1 MNQIFPSPLRLPVS
15 LLLGLTLALAGWEL
29 AGQLSVARWLATLLS
44 PDLTDTSQAV
54 VHFSWLPRLAICL
67 LAGAAL
73 GLAGTLMQQVLRNPL
88 ASPTTLGVASGAQLA
103 LMMVTLFAPSWL
115 LLGREWIAMAGGCLA
130 MGLVFALAWRHQ
142 LNPVVIVFAGLVIN
156 LYLAAISMG
165 LLLFFQEELKGLLVW
180 GSGSLV
186 QNSWSGVSY
195 LLPRLLLAVV
205 LAAVL
210 VRPLAVLELDDA
222 SARSLGVSLQH
233 LRFAGLGL
241 AVFVTACVVSVVGL
255 IGFIGLAAPALVRLL
270 GVRKLALRLL
280 WAPLLGALLLAA
292 TDLLLQSLS
301 RSGSVLIP
309 TGAMTAL
316 LGAPLLLWLIPRL
329 GIKSGTPKANAAL
342 LVARHPAPARLVGL
356 MLMGLVVA
364 VMASLLF
371 GQGIDGWH
379 WPSWLRWQAQL
390 EWRLPRTLA
399 AGAAGMLLALAGTL
413 LQRVSSNPMASPEL
427 LGVSGG
433 TFMGVIATALLL
445 PALPLPMM
453 LAGGLLGAFGCLLL
467 LLLVNRSHGF
477 QPERLLV
484 NRSHGFQPERLLLS
498 GIAITALFEPLQAI
512 ALANGDL
519 RVQQLLS
526 WMSGSTYY
534 VTLPIAGGLVVL
546 ALTLLAACLLLS
558 RWLDLLPM
566 GPAVAAALGIRL
578 NRAQLAILLLVAV
591 LTASAT
597 LVVGP
602 LSFVGLLAPHM
613 AKLMGLVRARW
624 HLLGAAVSG
633 ALLMVSADWIGQQI
647 LFPQEVPVGLVS
659 TLLGGAYFMWCLRR
673 L

>member
-1 MNQIFPSPLRLPVS
+1 MKHIFPSPLLRPALI
-15 LLLGLTLALAGWEL
+15 LLGLTLSLAGWDL
-29 AGQLSVARWLATLLS
+29 ARQVPGALWWQTLFS
-44 PDLTDTSQAV
+44 PNLDDVRQAV
-54 VHFSWLPRLAICL
+54 VHFSWLPRLTVTL

-115 LLGREWIAMAGGCLA
+115 LLGREWIAMAGGSLA
-130 MGLVFALAWRHQ
+130 MALVFALAWRRQ

-180 GSGSLV
+180 GSGSLA

-195 LLPRLLLAVV
+195 LLPRLLVAGG

-222 SARSLGVSLQH
+222 SARSLGVSLQQ
-233 LRFAGLGL
+233 LRLAGLGL

-255 IGFIGLAAPALVRLL
+255 IGFIGLAAPAMVRLL
-270 GVRKLALRLL
+270 GIRQLGQRLL
-280 WAPLLGALLLAA
+280 WGPILGALLLTA
-292 TDLLLQSLS
+292 TDLLLQTLS
-301 RSGSVLIP
+301 NVWPVLIP

-329 GIKSGTPKANAAL
+329 ALKSGSPKGASGL
-342 LVARHPAPARLVGL
+342 SVARHPAPTRLLTLLLLGLGLAIIGSLLVG
-356 MLMGLVVA
+356 
-364 VMASLLF
+364 
-371 GQGIDGWH
+371 QGMDGWS

-399 AGAAGMLLALAGTL
+399 AGAAGVLLALAGTL
-413 LQRVSSNPMASPEL
+413 LQRVSNNPMASPEL

-445 PALPLPMM
+445 PALPLPIM
-453 LAGGLLGAFGCLLL
+453 LLGGLLGAFVCLLL
-467 LLLVNRSHGF
+467 LVLVNRKHGF
-477 QPERLLV
+477 QPERI
-484 NRSHGFQPERLLLS
+484 LLS

-512 ALANGDL
+512 ALANGDM

-534 VTLPIAGGLVVL
+534 VTLPVAYGLVALAVL
-546 ALTLLAACLLLS
+546 MLAACLLIS

-566 GPAVAAALGIRL
+566 GSALATALGIRL

-624 HLLGAAVSG
+624 HLLGAAASG

-647 LFPQEVPVGLVS
+647 LFPQDVPVGLVS

>member
-1 MNQIFPSPLRLPVS
+1 MSSSLSSPLLRPGLC
-15 LLLGLTLALAGWEL
+15 LLVLTLGLACAELSRQLPGALWWQALFSPEL
-29 AGQLSVARWLATLLS
+29 DDAR
-44 PDLTDTSQAV
+44 QAV

-103 LMMVTLFAPSWL
+103 LMMVTLLAPSWL
-115 LLGREWIAMAGGCLA
+115 LIGREWIAMAGGSLA
-130 MGLVFALAWRHQ
+130 MGLVFALAWRRQ

-180 GSGSLV
+180 GSGSLA
-186 QNSWSGVSY
+186 QNSWSGVGY
-195 LLPRLLLAVV
+195 LLPRLLLAAM

-222 SARSLGVSLQH
+222 SARSLGVSLKH

-241 AVFVTACVVSVVGL
+241 AVFITACVVSVVGL
-255 IGFIGLAAPALVRLL
+255 IGFIGLAAPAMVRLL
-270 GVRKLALRLL
+270 GVRKLAQRLL
-280 WAPLLGALLLAA
+280 WAPILGALLLAA
-292 TDLLLQSLS
+292 TDLLLQTLS
-301 RSGSVLIP
+301 RFWPVLIP

-329 GIKSGTPKANAAL
+329 GIKQSAPKANSSL
-342 LVARHPAPARLVGL
+342 LLARHPAPTRLVGL
-356 MLMGLVVA
+356 MVLGLAAA
-364 VMASLLF
+364 VIASLLF
-371 GQGIDGWH
+371 GQGMGGWG

-399 AGAAGMLLALAGTL
+399 AGAAGVLLALAGTL
-413 LQRVSSNPMASPEL
+413 LQRVSNNPMASPEL

-433 TFMGVIATALLL
+433 TFMGVIAAALLL

-453 LAGGLLGAFGCLLL
+453 LLGGLVGAFACLLL
-467 LLLVNRSHGF
+467 LVLINRRNGF
-477 QPERLLV
+477 QPERI
-484 NRSHGFQPERLLLS
+484 LLS

-534 VTLPIAGGLVVL
+534 VTQPVALALVVL
-546 ALTLLAACLLLS
+546 ALLMLAACLLVS
-558 RWLDLLPM
+558 RWLDLMPM
-566 GPAVAAALGIRL
+566 GPAVATALGIHL
-578 NRAQLAILLLVAV
+578 GRAQLTILLLVAV

-597 LVVGP
+597 MVIGP
-602 LSFVGLLAPHM
+602 LSFAGLLAPHL
-613 AKLMGLVRARW
+613 ARLMGLVRARW
-624 HLLGAAVSG
+624 HLLGAAGCG

>member
-1 MNQIFPSPLRLPVS
+1 MRSSLSSPLLRPGLC
-15 LLLGLTLALAGWEL
+15 LLVLTLGLACTEL
-29 AGQLSVARWLATLLS
+29 ARQLPGGLWWQALFSPELDDAR
-44 PDLTDTSQAV
+44 QAV

-103 LMMVTLFAPSWL
+103 LMMVTLLAPSWL
-115 LLGREWIAMAGGCLA
+115 LIGREWIAMAGGSLA
-130 MGLVFALAWRHQ
+130 MGLVFALAWRRQ

-180 GSGSLV
+180 GSGSLA
-186 QNSWSGVSY
+186 QNSWSGVGY
-195 LLPRLLLAVV
+195 LLPRLLLAAM

-222 SARSLGVSLQH
+222 SARSLGVSLKH
-233 LRFAGLGL
+233 LRLAGLGF

-255 IGFIGLAAPALVRLL
+255 IGFIGLAAPAMVRLL
-270 GVRKLALRLL
+270 GARKLAQRLL
-280 WAPLLGALLLAA
+280 WAPILGALLLAA
-292 TDLLLQSLS
+292 TDLLLQTLS
-301 RSGSVLIP
+301 RFWPVLIP

-329 GIKSGTPKANAAL
+329 GIKQSAPKANSSL
-342 LVARHPAPARLVGL
+342 QLARHPAPSRLVGL
-356 MLMGLVVA
+356 MVLGLAAA
-364 VMASLLF
+364 VIASLLF
-371 GQGIDGWH
+371 GQGMDGWG

-399 AGAAGMLLALAGTL
+399 AGAAGVLLALAGTL
-413 LQRVSSNPMASPEL
+413 LQRVSNNPMASPEL

-433 TFMGVIATALLL
+433 TFMGVIAAALLL

-453 LAGGLLGAFGCLLL
+453 LLGGLVGAFACLLL
-467 LLLVNRSHGF
+467 LVLINRRNGF
-477 QPERLLV
+477 QPERI
-484 NRSHGFQPERLLLS
+484 LLS

-534 VTLPIAGGLVVL
+534 VTQPVALALVVL
-546 ALTLLAACLLLS
+546 ALLMLAACLLVS
-558 RWLDLLPM
+558 RWLDLMPM
-566 GPAVAAALGIRL
+566 GPAVATALGIRL
-578 NRAQLAILLLVAV
+578 SRAQLTILLLVAV

-597 LVVGP
+597 MVIGP
-602 LSFVGLLAPHM
+602 LSFAGLLAPHL
-613 AKLMGLVRARW
+613 ARLMGLVRARW
-624 HLLGAAVSG
+624 HLLGAAGCG

>member
-1 MNQIFPSPLRLPVS
+1 MRSSLSSPLLRPGLC
-15 LLLGLTLALAGWEL
+15 LLVLTLGLACAEL
-29 AGQLSVARWLATLLS
+29 ARQLPGALWWQALFSPELDDAR
-44 PDLTDTSQAV
+44 QAV

-103 LMMVTLFAPSWL
+103 LMMVTLLAPSWL
-115 LLGREWIAMAGGCLA
+115 LIGREWIAMAGGSLA
-130 MGLVFALAWRHQ
+130 MGLVFVLAWRRQ

-180 GSGSLV
+180 GSGSLA
-186 QNSWSGVSY
+186 QNSWSGVGY
-195 LLPRLLLAVV
+195 LLPRLLLAAM
-205 LAAVL
+205 LAVVL

-222 SARSLGVSLQH
+222 SARSLGVSLKH

-255 IGFIGLAAPALVRLL
+255 IGFIGLAAPAMVRLL
-270 GVRKLALRLL
+270 GVRKLAQRLL
-280 WAPLLGALLLAA
+280 WAPILGALLLAA
-292 TDLLLQSLS
+292 TDLLLQTLS
-301 RSGSVLIP
+301 RFWPVLIP

-329 GIKSGTPKANAAL
+329 GIKQSAPKANSSL
-342 LVARHPAPARLVGL
+342 LLARHPAPTRLVGL
-356 MLMGLVVA
+356 MVLGLAAA
-364 VMASLLF
+364 VIASLLF
-371 GQGIDGWH
+371 GQGMGGWG

-399 AGAAGMLLALAGTL
+399 AGAAGVLLALAGTL
-413 LQRVSSNPMASPEL
+413 LQRVSNNPMASPEL

-433 TFMGVIATALLL
+433 TFMGVIAAALLL

-453 LAGGLLGAFGCLLL
+453 LLGGLVGAFACLLL
-467 LLLVNRSHGF
+467 LVLINRRNGF
-477 QPERLLV
+477 QPERI
-484 NRSHGFQPERLLLS
+484 LLS

-534 VTLPIAGGLVVL
+534 VTQPVALALVVL
-546 ALTLLAACLLLS
+546 ALLMLVACLLVS
-558 RWLDLLPM
+558 RWLDLMPM
-566 GPAVAAALGIRL
+566 GPAVATALGIRL
-578 NRAQLAILLLVAV
+578 SRAQLTILLLVAV

-597 LVVGP
+597 MVIGP
-602 LSFVGLLAPHM
+602 LSFAGLLAPHL
-613 AKLMGLVRARW
+613 ARLMGLVRARW
-624 HLLGAAVSG
+624 HLLGAAGCG

>member
-1 MNQIFPSPLRLPVS
+1 MSSSLSSPLLRPGLC
-15 LLLGLTLALAGWEL
+15 LLVLTLGLACAELSRQLPGALWWQALFSPEL
-29 AGQLSVARWLATLLS
+29 DDAR
-44 PDLTDTSQAV
+44 QAV

-103 LMMVTLFAPSWL
+103 LMMVTLLAPSWL
-115 LLGREWIAMAGGCLA
+115 LIGREWIAMAGGSLA
-130 MGLVFALAWRHQ
+130 MGLVFALAWRRQ

-180 GSGSLV
+180 GSGSLA
-186 QNSWSGVSY
+186 QNSWSGVGY
-195 LLPRLLLAVV
+195 LLPRLLLAAM

-222 SARSLGVSLQH
+222 SARSLGVSLKH

-241 AVFVTACVVSVVGL
+241 AVFITACVVSVVGL
-255 IGFIGLAAPALVRLL
+255 IGFIGLAAPAMVRLL
-270 GVRKLALRLL
+270 GVRKLAQRLL
-280 WAPLLGALLLAA
+280 WAPILGALLLAA
-292 TDLLLQSLS
+292 TDLLLQTLS
-301 RSGSVLIP
+301 RFWPVLIP

-329 GIKSGTPKANAAL
+329 GIKQSAPKANSSL
-342 LVARHPAPARLVGL
+342 QLARHPAPTRLVGL
-356 MLMGLVVA
+356 MVLGLAAA
-364 VMASLLF
+364 VIASLLF
-371 GQGIDGWH
+371 GQGMGGWG
-379 WPSWLRWQAQL
+379 WPSWLRWQVQL

-399 AGAAGMLLALAGTL
+399 AGAAGVLLALAGTL
-413 LQRVSSNPMASPEL
+413 LQRVSNNPMASPEL

-433 TFMGVIATALLL
+433 TFMGVIAAALLL

-453 LAGGLLGAFGCLLL
+453 LLGGLVGAFACLLL
-467 LLLVNRSHGF
+467 LVLINRRNGF
-477 QPERLLV
+477 QPERI
-484 NRSHGFQPERLLLS
+484 LLS

-534 VTLPIAGGLVVL
+534 VTQPVALALVVL
-546 ALTLLAACLLLS
+546 ALLMLAACLLVS
-558 RWLDLLPM
+558 RWLDLMPM
-566 GPAVAAALGIRL
+566 GPAVATALGIHFG
-578 NRAQLAILLLVAV
+578 RAQLTILLLVAV

-597 LVVGP
+597 MVIGP
-602 LSFVGLLAPHM
+602 LSFAGLLAPHL
-613 AKLMGLVRARW
+613 ARLMGLVRARW
-624 HLLGAAVSG
+624 HLLGAAGCG

>member
-1 MNQIFPSPLRLPVS
+1 MRSSLSSPLLRPGLC
-15 LLLGLTLALAGWEL
+15 LLVLTL
-29 AGQLSVARWLATLLS
+29 
-44 PDLTDTSQAV
+44 
-54 VHFSWLPRLAICL
+54 
-67 LAGAAL
+67 
-73 GLAGTLMQQVLRNPL
+73 
-88 ASPTTLGVASGAQLA
+88 
-103 LMMVTLFAPSWL
+103 
-115 LLGREWIAMAGGCLA
+115 
-130 MGLVFALAWRHQ
+130 GLVFALAWRRQ

-180 GSGSLV
+180 GSGSLA
-186 QNSWSGVSY
+186 QNSWSGVGY
-195 LLPRLLLAVV
+195 LLPRLLLAAM

-222 SARSLGVSLQH
+222 SARSLGVSLKH
-233 LRFAGLGL
+233 LRLAGLGL

-255 IGFIGLAAPALVRLL
+255 IGFIGLAAPAMVRLL
-270 GVRKLALRLL
+270 GVRKLAQRLL
-280 WAPLLGALLLAA
+280 WAPILGALLLAA
-292 TDLLLQSLS
+292 TDLLLQTLS
-301 RSGSVLIP
+301 RFWPVLIP

-329 GIKSGTPKANAAL
+329 GIKQSAPKANSSL
-342 LVARHPAPARLVGL
+342 QLARHPAPTRLVGL
-356 MLMGLVVA
+356 MVLGLAAA
-364 VMASLLF
+364 VIASLLF
-371 GQGIDGWH
+371 GQGMGGWG
-379 WPSWLRWQAQL
+379 WPSWLRWQVRL

-399 AGAAGMLLALAGTL
+399 AGAAGVLLALAGTL
-413 LQRVSSNPMASPEL
+413 LQRVSNNPMASPEL

-433 TFMGVIATALLL
+433 TFMGVIAAALLL

-453 LAGGLLGAFGCLLL
+453 LLGGLVGAFACLLL
-467 LLLVNRSHGF
+467 LVLINRRNGF
-477 QPERLLV
+477 QPERI
-484 NRSHGFQPERLLLS
+484 LLS

-534 VTLPIAGGLVVL
+534 VTQPVALALVVL
-546 ALTLLAACLLLS
+546 ALLMLAACLLVS
-558 RWLDLLPM
+558 RWLDLMPM
-566 GPAVAAALGIRL
+566 GPAVATALGIHL
-578 NRAQLAILLLVAV
+578 GRAQLTILLLVAV

-597 LVVGP
+597 MVIGP
-602 LSFVGLLAPHM
+602 LSFAGLLAPHL
-613 AKLMGLVRARW
+613 ARLMGLVRARW
-624 HLLGAAVSG
+624 HLLGAAGCG

-659 TLLGGAYFMWCLRR
+659 TLIGGAYFMWCLRR

>member
-1 MNQIFPSPLRLPVS
+1 MKHIFPSPLQRPTLI
-15 LLLGLTLALAGWEL
+15 LLGLTLSLACWEL
-29 AGQLSVARWLATLLS
+29 ARQLPGALWWQTLFAPNLDDAR
-44 PDLTDTSQAV
+44 QAV
-54 VHFSWLPRLAICL
+54 VHFSWLPRLTVTL

-115 LLGREWIAMAGGCLA
+115 LLGREWIAMAGGSLA
-130 MGLVFALAWRHQ
+130 MALVFALSWRRQ

-180 GSGSLV
+180 GSGSLA
-186 QNSWSGVSY
+186 QNSWSGVHY
-195 LLPRLLLAVV
+195 LLPRLLVAGG
-205 LAAVL
+205 LAAAL

-233 LRFAGLGL
+233 LRLAGLGL

-255 IGFIGLAAPALVRLL
+255 IGFIGLAAPAMVRLL
-270 GVRKLALRLL
+270 GIRQLGQRLL
-280 WAPLLGALLLAA
+280 WAPVLGALLLAA
-292 TDLLLQSLS
+292 TDLLLQSVS
-301 RSGSVLIP
+301 RFWPMLIP

-329 GIKSGTPKANAAL
+329 SLKSGTPKASTGL
-342 LVARHPAPARLVGL
+342 LVARHPAPTRLITLLLLGL
-356 MLMGLVVA
+356 GLA
-364 VMASLLF
+364 IIGSLLF
-371 GQGIDGWH
+371 GQGMHGWS

-399 AGAAGMLLALAGTL
+399 AGAAGILLALAGTL
-413 LQRVSSNPMASPEL
+413 LQRVSNNPMASPEL

-433 TFMGVIATALLL
+433 TFMGVIAMALLL

-453 LAGGLLGAFGCLLL
+453 LLGGLIGAFGCLLL
-467 LLLVNRSHGF
+467 LVLVNRKHGF
-477 QPERLLV
+477 QPERI
-484 NRSHGFQPERLLLS
+484 LLS

-512 ALANGDL
+512 ALANGDM

-534 VTLPIAGGLVVL
+534 VTLPVAYGLVVL
-546 ALTLLAACLLLS
+546 AVLMLAACLLIS

-566 GPAVAAALGIRL
+566 GPALATALGIRL

-613 AKLMGLVRARW
+613 AKLMGVVRARW
-624 HLLGAAVSG
+624 HLLGAAASG

-647 LFPQEVPVGLVS
+647 LFPQDVPVGLVS

>member
-1 MNQIFPSPLRLPVS
+1 MSSSLSSPLLRPGLC
-15 LLLGLTLALAGWEL
+15 LLVLTLGLACAEL
-29 AGQLSVARWLATLLS
+29 ARQLPGALWWQALFSPELNDAR
-44 PDLTDTSQAV
+44 QAV

-103 LMMVTLFAPSWL
+103 LMMVTLLAPSWL
-115 LLGREWIAMAGGCLA
+115 LIGREWIAMAGGSLA
-130 MGLVFALAWRHQ
+130 MGLVFALAWRRQ

-180 GSGSLV
+180 GSGSLA
-186 QNSWSGVSY
+186 QNSWSGVGY
-195 LLPRLLLAVV
+195 LLPRLLLAAM

-222 SARSLGVSLQH
+222 SARSLGVSLKH
-233 LRFAGLGL
+233 LRLAGLGL
-241 AVFVTACVVSVVGL
+241 AVFITACVVSVVGL
-255 IGFIGLAAPALVRLL
+255 IGFIGLAASAMVRLL
-270 GVRKLALRLL
+270 GVRKLAQRLL
-280 WAPLLGALLLAA
+280 WAPILGALLLAA
-292 TDLLLQSLS
+292 TDLLLQTLS
-301 RSGSVLIP
+301 WFWPVLIP

-329 GIKSGTPKANAAL
+329 GIKQSAPKANSSL
-342 LVARHPAPARLVGL
+342 QLARHPAPSRLVGL
-356 MLMGLVVA
+356 MVLGLAAA
-364 VMASLLF
+364 VSASLLF
-371 GQGIDGWH
+371 GQGMDGWG

-399 AGAAGMLLALAGTL
+399 AGAAGVLLALAGTL
-413 LQRVSSNPMASPEL
+413 LQRVSNNPMASPEL

-433 TFMGVIATALLL
+433 TFMGVIAAALLL

-453 LAGGLLGAFGCLLL
+453 LLGGLVGAFACLLL
-467 LLLVNRSHGF
+467 LVLINRRNGF
-477 QPERLLV
+477 QPERI
-484 NRSHGFQPERLLLS
+484 LLS

-534 VTLPIAGGLVVL
+534 VTQPVALALVVL
-546 ALTLLAACLLLS
+546 ALLMLAACLLVS
-558 RWLDLLPM
+558 RWLDLMPM
-566 GPAVAAALGIRL
+566 GPAVATALGIHL
-578 NRAQLAILLLVAV
+578 GRAQLTILLLVAV

-597 LVVGP
+597 MVIGP
-602 LSFVGLLAPHM
+602 LSFAGLLAPHL
-613 AKLMGLVRARW
+613 ARLMGLVRARW
-624 HLLGAAVSG
+624 HLLGAAGCG

>member
-1 MNQIFPSPLRLPVS
+1 MSSSLSSPLLRPGLC
-15 LLLGLTLALAGWEL
+15 LLVLTLGLACAEL
-29 AGQLSVARWLATLLS
+29 ARQLPGALWWQALFSPELDDAR
-44 PDLTDTSQAV
+44 QAV

-103 LMMVTLFAPSWL
+103 LMMVTLLAPSWL
-115 LLGREWIAMAGGCLA
+115 LIGREWIAMAGGSLA
-130 MGLVFALAWRHQ
+130 MGLVFALAWRRQ

-180 GSGSLV
+180 GSGSLA
-186 QNSWSGVSY
+186 QNSWSGVGY
-195 LLPRLLLAVV
+195 LLPRLLLAAM

-222 SARSLGVSLQH
+222 SARSLGVSLKH

-241 AVFVTACVVSVVGL
+241 AVFITACVVSVVGL
-255 IGFIGLAAPALVRLL
+255 IGFIGLAAPAMVRLL
-270 GVRKLALRLL
+270 GVRKLAQRLL
-280 WAPLLGALLLAA
+280 WAPILGALLLAA
-292 TDLLLQSLS
+292 TDLLLQTLS
-301 RSGSVLIP
+301 RFWPVLIP

-329 GIKSGTPKANAAL
+329 GIKQSAPKANSSL
-342 LVARHPAPARLVGL
+342 QLARHPAPTRLVGL
-356 MLMGLVVA
+356 MVLGLAAA
-364 VMASLLF
+364 VIASLLF
-371 GQGIDGWH
+371 GQGMGGWH

-399 AGAAGMLLALAGTL
+399 AGAAGVLLALAGTL
-413 LQRVSSNPMASPEL
+413 LQRVSNNPMASPEL

-433 TFMGVIATALLL
+433 TFMGVIAAALLL
-445 PALPLPMM
+445 PALPLPM
-453 LAGGLLGAFGCLLL
+453 LLLGGLVGAFACLLL
-467 LLLVNRSHGF
+467 LVLINRRNGF
-477 QPERLLV
+477 QPERI
-484 NRSHGFQPERLLLS
+484 LLS

-534 VTLPIAGGLVVL
+534 VTQPVALALVVL
-546 ALTLLAACLLLS
+546 ALLMLAACLLVS
-558 RWLDLLPM
+558 RWLDLMPM
-566 GPAVAAALGIRL
+566 GPAVATALGIHL
-578 NRAQLAILLLVAV
+578 GRAQLTILLLVAV

-597 LVVGP
+597 MVIGP
-602 LSFVGLLAPHM
+602 LSFAGLLAPHL
-613 AKLMGLVRARW
+613 ARLMGLVRARW
-624 HLLGAAVSG
+624 HLLGAAGCG

>member
-1 MNQIFPSPLRLPVS
+1 MKRLLTSPLLRPVS
-15 LLLGLTLALAGWEL
+15 ILLGLTLSLAYWEL
-29 AGQLSVARWLATLLS
+29 ARQLPGALWWQSLFAPNLDDV
-44 PDLTDTSQAV
+44 SQAV
-54 VHFSWLPRLAICL
+54 VHFSWLPRLVVTL

-115 LLGREWIAMAGGCLA
+115 LLGREWIAMAGGSLA
-130 MGLVFALAWRHQ
+130 MALVFALAWRRQ

-195 LLPRLLLAVV
+195 LLPRLLAATA

-255 IGFIGLAAPALVRLL
+255 IGFIGLAAPAMVRLL
-270 GVRKLALRLL
+270 GIRQLGQRLL
-280 WAPLLGALLLAA
+280 WAPILGALLLAA

-301 RSGSVLIP
+301 RYWPVLIP
-309 TGAMTAL
+309 SGAMTAL

-329 GIKSGTPKANAAL
+329 GIKSGTPKANAGL
-342 LVARHPAPARLVGL
+342 LVARHSAPARLIGLLLVGL
-356 MLMGLVVA
+356 LLAVV
-364 VMASLLF
+364 ASLLV
-371 GQGIDGWH
+371 GQGMTGWS

-399 AGAAGMLLALAGTL
+399 AGAAGVLLALAGTL
-413 LQRVSSNPMASPEL
+413 LQRVSNNPMASPEL

-445 PALPLPMM
+445 PALPLPIM
-453 LAGGLLGAFGCLLL
+453 LLGGLIGAFACLLL
-467 LLLVNRSHGF
+467 LVLVNRKHGF
-477 QPERLLV
+477 QPERI
-484 NRSHGFQPERLLLS
+484 LLS

-512 ALANGDL
+512 ALANGDM

-534 VTLPIAGGLVVL
+534 VTLPVAYGLVGL
-546 ALTLLAACLLLS
+546 ALLMLAACLLVS

-566 GPAVAAALGIRL
+566 GSAVATALGIRL

-624 HLLGAAVSG
+624 HLLGAAASG
-633 ALLMVSADWIGQQI
+633 ALLMVSADWVGQQI

>member
-1 MNQIFPSPLRLPVS
+1 MSSSLSSPLLRPGLC
-15 LLLGLTLALAGWEL
+15 LLVLTLGLACAEL
-29 AGQLSVARWLATLLS
+29 ARQLPGALWWQALFSPELDDAR
-44 PDLTDTSQAV
+44 QAV

-103 LMMVTLFAPSWL
+103 LMMVTLLAPSWL
-115 LLGREWIAMAGGCLA
+115 LIGREWIAMAGGSLA
-130 MGLVFALAWRHQ
+130 MGLVFALAWRRQ

-180 GSGSLV
+180 GSGSLA
-186 QNSWSGVSY
+186 QNSWSGVGY
-195 LLPRLLLAVV
+195 LLPRLLLAAM

-222 SARSLGVSLQH
+222 SARSLGVSLKH

-241 AVFVTACVVSVVGL
+241 AVFITACVVSVVGL
-255 IGFIGLAAPALVRLL
+255 IGFIGLAAPAMVRLL
-270 GVRKLALRLL
+270 GVRKLAQRLL
-280 WAPLLGALLLAA
+280 WAPILGALLLAA
-292 TDLLLQSLS
+292 TDLLLQTLS
-301 RSGSVLIP
+301 RFWPVLIP

-329 GIKSGTPKANAAL
+329 GIKQSAPKANSSL
-342 LVARHPAPARLVGL
+342 QLARHPAPTRLVGL
-356 MLMGLVVA
+356 MVLGLAAA
-364 VMASLLF
+364 VITSLLF
-371 GQGIDGWH
+371 GQGMGGWG

-399 AGAAGMLLALAGTL
+399 AGAAGVLLALAGTL
-413 LQRVSSNPMASPEL
+413 LQRVSNNPMASPEL

-433 TFMGVIATALLL
+433 TFMGVIAAALLL

-453 LAGGLLGAFGCLLL
+453 LLGGLVGAFACLLL
-467 LLLVNRSHGF
+467 LVLINRRNGF
-477 QPERLLV
+477 QPERI
-484 NRSHGFQPERLLLS
+484 LLS

-534 VTLPIAGGLVVL
+534 VTQPVALALVVL
-546 ALTLLAACLLLS
+546 ALLMLAACLLVS
-558 RWLDLLPM
+558 RWLDLMPM
-566 GPAVAAALGIRL
+566 GPAVATALGIHL
-578 NRAQLAILLLVAV
+578 GRAQLTILLLVAV

-597 LVVGP
+597 IVIGP
-602 LSFVGLLAPHM
+602 LSFAGLLAPHL
-613 AKLMGLVRARW
+613 ARLMGLVRARW
-624 HLLGAAVSG
+624 HLLGAAGCG

>member
-1 MNQIFPSPLRLPVS
+1 MKRLLTSPLLRPVS
-15 LLLGLTLALAGWEL
+15 ILLGLTLSLGCWEL
-29 AGQLSVARWLATLLS
+29 ARQLPGALWWQSLFAPNLDDV
-44 PDLTDTSQAV
+44 SQAV
-54 VHFSWLPRLAICL
+54 VHFSWLPRLVVTL

-73 GLAGTLMQQVLRNPL
+73 GLAGSLMQQVLRNPL

-115 LLGREWIAMAGGCLA
+115 LLGREWIAMAGGSLA
-130 MGLVFALAWRHQ
+130 MALVFALAWRRQ

-195 LLPRLLLAVV
+195 LLPRLLAAAA

-255 IGFIGLAAPALVRLL
+255 IGFIGLAAPAMVRLL
-270 GVRKLALRLL
+270 GIRQLGQRLL
-280 WAPLLGALLLAA
+280 WALILGALLLAA

-301 RSGSVLIP
+301 RFWPVLIP

-356 MLMGLVVA
+356 LLVGLLLAMV
-364 VMASLLF
+364 ASLLF
-371 GQGIDGWH
+371 GQGMTGWS

-399 AGAAGMLLALAGTL
+399 AGAAGLLLALAGTL
-413 LQRVSSNPMASPEL
+413 LQRVSNNPMASPEL

-445 PALPLPMM
+445 PALPLQLM

-467 LLLVNRSHGF
+467 LVVVNRKHGF
-477 QPERLLV
+477 QPERI
-484 NRSHGFQPERLLLS
+484 LLS

-512 ALANGDL
+512 ALANGDM

-534 VTLPIAGGLVVL
+534 VSLPVAYGLVGL
-546 ALTLLAACLLLS
+546 ALLMLAACLLIS

-566 GPAVAAALGIRL
+566 GGAMATALGIRL

-624 HLLGAAVSG
+624 HLLGAASSG
-633 ALLMVSADWIGQQI
+633 ALLMVSADWVGQQI
-647 LFPQEVPVGLVS
+647 LFPQEVPIGLVS

>member
-1 MNQIFPSPLRLPVS
+1 MSSSLSSPLLRPGLC
-15 LLLGLTLALAGWEL
+15 LLVLTLGLACAEL
-29 AGQLSVARWLATLLS
+29 ARQLPGALWWQALFSPELDDAR
-44 PDLTDTSQAV
+44 QAV

-103 LMMVTLFAPSWL
+103 LMMVTLLAPSWL
-115 LLGREWIAMAGGCLA
+115 LIGREWIAMAGGSLA
-130 MGLVFALAWRHQ
+130 MGLVFALAWRRQ

-180 GSGSLV
+180 GSGSLA
-186 QNSWSGVSY
+186 QNSWSGVGY
-195 LLPRLLLAVV
+195 LLPRLLLAAM

-222 SARSLGVSLQH
+222 SARSLGVSLKH

-241 AVFVTACVVSVVGL
+241 AVFITACVVSVVGL
-255 IGFIGLAAPALVRLL
+255 IGFIGLAAPAMVRLL
-270 GVRKLALRLL
+270 GVRKLAQRLL
-280 WAPLLGALLLAA
+280 WAPILGALLLAA
-292 TDLLLQSLS
+292 TDLLLQTLS
-301 RSGSVLIP
+301 RFWPVLIP

-329 GIKSGTPKANAAL
+329 GIKQSAPKANSSL
-342 LVARHPAPARLVGL
+342 LLARHPAPTRLVGL
-356 MLMGLVVA
+356 MVLGLAAA
-364 VMASLLF
+364 VIASLLF
-371 GQGIDGWH
+371 GQGMDGWG

-399 AGAAGMLLALAGTL
+399 AGAAGVLLALAGTL
-413 LQRVSSNPMASPEL
+413 LQRVSNNPMASPEL

-433 TFMGVIATALLL
+433 TFMGVIAAALLL
-445 PALPLPMM
+445 PALPLPM
-453 LAGGLLGAFGCLLL
+453 LLLGGLVGAFACLLL
-467 LLLVNRSHGF
+467 LVLINRRNGF
-477 QPERLLV
+477 QPERI
-484 NRSHGFQPERLLLS
+484 LLS

-534 VTLPIAGGLVVL
+534 VTQPVALALVVL
-546 ALTLLAACLLLS
+546 ALLMLAACLLVS
-558 RWLDLLPM
+558 RWLDLMPM
-566 GPAVAAALGIRL
+566 GPAVATALGIHL
-578 NRAQLAILLLVAV
+578 GRAQLTILLLVAV

-597 LVVGP
+597 MVIGP
-602 LSFVGLLAPHM
+602 LSFAGLLAPHL
-613 AKLMGLVRARW
+613 ARLMGLVRARW
-624 HLLGAAVSG
+624 HLLGAAGCG

>member
-1 MNQIFPSPLRLPVS
+1 MSSSLSSPLLRPGLC
-15 LLLGLTLALAGWEL
+15 LLVLTLGLACAEL
-29 AGQLSVARWLATLLS
+29 ARQLPGALWWQALFSPELDDAR
-44 PDLTDTSQAV
+44 QAV

-103 LMMVTLFAPSWL
+103 LMMVTLLAPSWL
-115 LLGREWIAMAGGCLA
+115 LIGREWVAMAGGSLA
-130 MGLVFALAWRHQ
+130 MGLVFALAWRRQ

-180 GSGSLV
+180 GSGSLA
-186 QNSWSGVSY
+186 QNSWSGVGY
-195 LLPRLLLAVV
+195 LLPRLLLAAM
-205 LAAVL
+205 LAVVL

-222 SARSLGVSLQH
+222 SARSLGVSLKH
-233 LRFAGLGL
+233 LRLAGLGL

-255 IGFIGLAAPALVRLL
+255 IGFIGLAAPAMVRLL
-270 GVRKLALRLL
+270 GVRKLAQRLL
-280 WAPLLGALLLAA
+280 WAPILGALLLAA
-292 TDLLLQSLS
+292 TDLLLQTLS
-301 RSGSVLIP
+301 RFWPVLIP

-329 GIKSGTPKANAAL
+329 GIKQSAPKANSSL
-342 LVARHPAPARLVGL
+342 QLARHPAPTRLVGL
-356 MLMGLVVA
+356 MVLGLAAA
-364 VMASLLF
+364 VIASLLF
-371 GQGIDGWH
+371 GQGMGGWG

-399 AGAAGMLLALAGTL
+399 AGAAGVLLALAGTL
-413 LQRVSSNPMASPEL
+413 LQRVSNNPMASPEL

-433 TFMGVIATALLL
+433 TFMGVIAAALLL

-453 LAGGLLGAFGCLLL
+453 LLGGLVGAFACLLL
-467 LLLVNRSHGF
+467 LVLINRRNGF
-477 QPERLLV
+477 QPERI
-484 NRSHGFQPERLLLS
+484 LLS

-534 VTLPIAGGLVVL
+534 VTQPVALALVVL
-546 ALTLLAACLLLS
+546 ALLMLAACLLAS
-558 RWLDLLPM
+558 RWLDLMPM
-566 GPAVAAALGIRL
+566 GPAVATALGIHL
-578 NRAQLAILLLVAV
+578 GRAQLTILLLVAV

-597 LVVGP
+597 MVIGP
-602 LSFVGLLAPHM
+602 LSFAGLLAPHL
-613 AKLMGLVRARW
+613 ARLMGLVRARW
-624 HLLGAAVSG
+624 HLLGAAGCG

>member
-1 MNQIFPSPLRLPVS
+1 MKHIFPSPLLRPTLI
-15 LLLGLTLALAGWEL
+15 LLGLTLSLACWEL
-29 AGQLSVARWLATLLS
+29 ARQLPGALWWQTLFAPNLDDAR
-44 PDLTDTSQAV
+44 QAV
-54 VHFSWLPRLAICL
+54 VHFSWLPRLTVTL

-115 LLGREWIAMAGGCLA
+115 LLGREWIAMAGGSLA
-130 MGLVFALAWRHQ
+130 MALVFALAWRRQ

-180 GSGSLV
+180 GSGSLA
-186 QNSWSGVSY
+186 QNSWSGVHY
-195 LLPRLLLAVV
+195 LLPRLLVAGG
-205 LAAVL
+205 LAAAL

-233 LRFAGLGL
+233 LRLAGLGL

-255 IGFIGLAAPALVRLL
+255 IGFIGLAAPAMVRLL
-270 GVRKLALRLL
+270 GIRQLGQRLL
-280 WAPLLGALLLAA
+280 WAPVLGALLLAA
-292 TDLLLQSLS
+292 TDLLLQSVS
-301 RSGSVLIP
+301 RFWPMLIP

-329 GIKSGTPKANAAL
+329 SLKSGTPKASTGL
-342 LVARHPAPARLVGL
+342 LVARHPAPTRLITLLLLGL
-356 MLMGLVVA
+356 GLA
-364 VMASLLF
+364 IIGSLLF
-371 GQGIDGWH
+371 GQGMYGWS

-399 AGAAGMLLALAGTL
+399 AGAAGILLALAGTL
-413 LQRVSSNPMASPEL
+413 LQRVSNNPMASPEL

-453 LAGGLLGAFGCLLL
+453 LLGGLIGAFGCLLL
-467 LLLVNRSHGF
+467 LVLVNRKHGF
-477 QPERLLV
+477 QPERI
-484 NRSHGFQPERLLLS
+484 LLS

-512 ALANGDL
+512 ALANGDM

-534 VTLPIAGGLVVL
+534 VTLPVAYGLVALAVL
-546 ALTLLAACLLLS
+546 MLAACLLIS

-566 GPAVAAALGIRL
+566 GPALATALGIRL

-624 HLLGAAVSG
+624 HLLGAAASG

-647 LFPQEVPVGLVS
+647 LFPQDVPVELVS

>member
-1 MNQIFPSPLRLPVS
+1 MNAVLPSTLLRPGLC
-15 LLLGLTLALAGWEL
+15 LLLLTFSLAGWDL
-29 AGQLSVARWLATLLS
+29 AHQLPGSLWWQALFSPQLDDAR
-44 PDLTDTSQAV
+44 QAV
-54 VHFSWLPRLAICL
+54 IHFSWLPRLAICL

-115 LLGREWIAMAGGCLA
+115 LIGREWIAMAGGSLA
-130 MGLVFALAWRHQ
+130 MGLVFALAWRRQ

-156 LYLAAISMG
+156 LYLAAISLG

-180 GSGSLV
+180 GSGSLA
-186 QNSWSGVSY
+186 QTSWSGVGY
-195 LLPRLLLAVV
+195 LLPRLLVAGV
-205 LAAVL
+205 LAAL
-210 VRPLAVLELDDA
+210 LTRPLAVLELDDA
-222 SARSLGVSLQH
+222 SARSLGVSLKH

-255 IGFIGLAAPALVRLL
+255 IGFIGLAAPVMVRML
-270 GVRKLALRLL
+270 GVRRLGLRLL
-280 WAPLLGALLLAA
+280 WAPVLGALLLAA
-292 TDLLLQSLS
+292 TDLLLQSLT
-301 RSGSVLIP
+301 RFWPVLIP

-329 GIKSGTPKANAAL
+329 SFKSGAPRTGGGL
-342 LVARHPAPARLVGL
+342 LVERHPAPRRLIGL
-356 MLMGLVVA
+356 MLVGLVVA
-364 VMASLLF
+364 ILGSLLF
-371 GQGIDGWH
+371 GQGMHGWS

-399 AGAAGMLLALAGTL
+399 AGAAGVLLALAGTL
-413 LQRVSSNPMASPEL
+413 LQRVSNNPMASPEL

-445 PALPLPMM
+445 PALPLPM
-453 LAGGLLGAFGCLLL
+453 LLLGGLLGAFGSL
-467 LLLVNRSHGF
+467 LLLVLVNRKHGF
-477 QPERLLV
+477 QPERI
-484 NRSHGFQPERLLLS
+484 LLS

-534 VTLPIAGGLVVL
+534 VTLPVGYGLTGL
-546 ALTLLAACLLLS
+546 ALLMLGVCLLVS
-558 RWLDLLPM
+558 RWLDLMPM
-566 GPAVAAALGIRL
+566 GPAVATALGIRL
-578 NRAQLAILLLVAV
+578 NRAQLIILLLVAV

-597 LVVGP
+597 LVIGP
-602 LSFVGLLAPHM
+602 LSFAGLLAPHM

-624 HLLGAAVSG
+624 HLLGAAGCG
-633 ALLMVSADWIGQQI
+633 ALLMVLADWVGQQV

>member
-1 MNQIFPSPLRLPVS
+1 MSSSLSSPLLRPGLC
-15 LLLGLTLALAGWEL
+15 LLVLTLGLACAEL
-29 AGQLSVARWLATLLS
+29 ARQLPGALWWQALFSPELDDAR
-44 PDLTDTSQAV
+44 QAV

-103 LMMVTLFAPSWL
+103 LMMVTLLAPSWL
-115 LLGREWIAMAGGCLA
+115 LIGREWIAMAGGSLA
-130 MGLVFALAWRHQ
+130 MGLVFALAWRRQ

-180 GSGSLV
+180 GSGSLA
-186 QNSWSGVSY
+186 QNSWSGVGY
-195 LLPRLLLAVV
+195 LLPRLLLAAM

-222 SARSLGVSLQH
+222 SARSLGVSLKH

-241 AVFVTACVVSVVGL
+241 AVFITACVVSVVGL
-255 IGFIGLAAPALVRLL
+255 IGFIGLAAPAMVRLL
-270 GVRKLALRLL
+270 GVRKLAQRLL
-280 WAPLLGALLLAA
+280 WAPILGALLLAA
-292 TDLLLQSLS
+292 TDLLLQTLS
-301 RSGSVLIP
+301 RFWPVLIP

-329 GIKSGTPKANAAL
+329 GIKQSSPKANSSL
-342 LVARHPAPARLVGL
+342 QLARHPAPTRLVGL
-356 MLMGLVVA
+356 MVLGLAAA
-364 VMASLLF
+364 VIASLLF
-371 GQGIDGWH
+371 GQGMGGWG

-399 AGAAGMLLALAGTL
+399 AGAAGVLLALAGTL
-413 LQRVSSNPMASPEL
+413 LQRVSNNPMASPEL

-433 TFMGVIATALLL
+433 TFMGVIAAALLL
-445 PALPLPMM
+445 PALPLPM
-453 LAGGLLGAFGCLLL
+453 LLLGGLVGAFACLLL
-467 LLLVNRSHGF
+467 LVLINRRNGF
-477 QPERLLV
+477 QPERI
-484 NRSHGFQPERLLLS
+484 LLS

-534 VTLPIAGGLVVL
+534 VTQPVALALVVL
-546 ALTLLAACLLLS
+546 ALLMLAACLLVS
-558 RWLDLLPM
+558 RWLDLMPM
-566 GPAVAAALGIRL
+566 GPAVATALGIHL
-578 NRAQLAILLLVAV
+578 GRAQLTILLLVAV

-597 LVVGP
+597 MVIGP
-602 LSFVGLLAPHM
+602 LSFAGLLAPHL
-613 AKLMGLVRARW
+613 ARLMGLVRARW
-624 HLLGAAVSG
+624 HLLGAAGCG

>member
-1 MNQIFPSPLRLPVS
+1 MSSSLSSPLLRPGLC
-15 LLLGLTLALAGWEL
+15 LLVLTLGLACAELSRQLPGALWWQALFSPEL
-29 AGQLSVARWLATLLS
+29 DDAR
-44 PDLTDTSQAV
+44 QAV

-103 LMMVTLFAPSWL
+103 LMMVTLLAPSWL
-115 LLGREWIAMAGGCLA
+115 LIGREWIAMAGGSLA
-130 MGLVFALAWRHQ
+130 MGLVFALAWRRQ

-180 GSGSLV
+180 GSGSLA
-186 QNSWSGVSY
+186 QNSWSGVGY
-195 LLPRLLLAVV
+195 LLPRLLLAAM

-222 SARSLGVSLQH
+222 SARSLGVSLKH

-241 AVFVTACVVSVVGL
+241 AVFITACVVSVVGL
-255 IGFIGLAAPALVRLL
+255 IGFIGLAAPAMVRLL
-270 GVRKLALRLL
+270 GVRKLAQRLL
-280 WAPLLGALLLAA
+280 WAPILGALLLAA
-292 TDLLLQSLS
+292 TDLLLQTLS
-301 RSGSVLIP
+301 RFWPVLIP

-329 GIKSGTPKANAAL
+329 GIKQSAPKANSSL
-342 LVARHPAPARLVGL
+342 QLARHPAPTRLVGL
-356 MLMGLVVA
+356 MVLGLAAA
-364 VMASLLF
+364 VIASLLF
-371 GQGIDGWH
+371 GQGMGGWG
-379 WPSWLRWQAQL
+379 WPSWLRWQVQL

-399 AGAAGMLLALAGTL
+399 AGAAGVLLALAGTL
-413 LQRVSSNPMASPEL
+413 LQRVSNNPMASPEL

-433 TFMGVIATALLL
+433 TFMGVIAAALLL

-453 LAGGLLGAFGCLLL
+453 LLGGLVGAFACLLL
-467 LLLVNRSHGF
+467 LVLINRRNGF
-477 QPERLLV
+477 QPERI
-484 NRSHGFQPERLLLS
+484 LLS

-534 VTLPIAGGLVVL
+534 VTQPVALALVVL
-546 ALTLLAACLLLS
+546 ALLMLAACLLVS
-558 RWLDLLPM
+558 RWLDLMPM
-566 GPAVAAALGIRL
+566 GPAVATALGIHL
-578 NRAQLAILLLVAV
+578 GRAQLTILLLVAV

-597 LVVGP
+597 MVIGP
-602 LSFVGLLAPHM
+602 LSFAGLLAPHL
-613 AKLMGLVRARW
+613 ARLMGLVRARW
-624 HLLGAAVSG
+624 RLLGAAGCG

>member
-1 MNQIFPSPLRLPVS
+1 MKQLLTSPLLRPALI
-15 LLLGLTLALAGWEL
+15 LLGLTLSLACWEL
-29 AGQLSVARWLATLLS
+29 ARQLPGVLWWQTLFAPNLDDAR
-44 PDLTDTSQAV
+44 QAV
-54 VHFSWLPRLAICL
+54 VHFSWLPRLTVTL

-115 LLGREWIAMAGGCLA
+115 LLGREWIAMAGGSLA
-130 MGLVFALAWRHQ
+130 MALVFALAWRRQ

-180 GSGSLV
+180 GSGSLA
-186 QNSWSGVSY
+186 QNSWSGVHY
-195 LLPRLLLAVV
+195 LLPRLLVAGG
-205 LAAVL
+205 LAAAL

-233 LRFAGLGL
+233 LRLAGLGL

-255 IGFIGLAAPALVRLL
+255 IGFIGLAAPAMVRLL
-270 GVRKLALRLL
+270 GIRQLGQRLL
-280 WAPLLGALLLAA
+280 WAPVLGALLLAA
-292 TDLLLQSLS
+292 TDLLLQSVS
-301 RSGSVLIP
+301 RFWPMLIP

-329 GIKSGTPKANAAL
+329 SLKSGTPKASTGL
-342 LVARHPAPARLVGL
+342 LVARHPAPTRLITLLLLGL
-356 MLMGLVVA
+356 GLA
-364 VMASLLF
+364 IIGSLLF
-371 GQGIDGWH
+371 GQGMHGWS

-399 AGAAGMLLALAGTL
+399 AGAAGVLLALAGTL
-413 LQRVSSNPMASPEL
+413 LQRVSNNPMASPEL

-453 LAGGLLGAFGCLLL
+453 LLGGLLGAFGCLLL
-467 LLLVNRSHGF
+467 LVLVNRKHGF
-477 QPERLLV
+477 QPERI
-484 NRSHGFQPERLLLS
+484 LLS

-512 ALANGDL
+512 ALANGDM

-534 VTLPIAGGLVVL
+534 VTLPVAYGLVALAVL
-546 ALTLLAACLLLS
+546 MLAACLLIS

-566 GPAVAAALGIRL
+566 GPALATALGIRL

-624 HLLGAAVSG
+624 HLLGAAASG

-647 LFPQEVPVGLVS
+647 LFPQDVPVGLVS

>member
-1 MNQIFPSPLRLPVS
+1 MKRLLTSPLLRPVS
-15 LLLGLTLALAGWEL
+15 ILLGLTLSLAWWEL
-29 AGQLSVARWLATLLS
+29 ARQLPGALWWQSLFAPNLDDV
-44 PDLTDTSQAV
+44 SQAV
-54 VHFSWLPRLAICL
+54 VHFSWLPRLAVTL

-115 LLGREWIAMAGGCLA
+115 LLGREWIAMAGGSLA
-130 MGLVFALAWRHQ
+130 MALVFALAWRRQ

-165 LLLFFQEELKGLLVW
+165 FLLFFQEELKGLLVW

-195 LLPRLLLAVV
+195 LLPRLLAAAA

-255 IGFIGLAAPALVRLL
+255 IGFIGLAAPAMVRLL
-270 GVRKLALRLL
+270 GIRQLGQRLL
-280 WAPLLGALLLAA
+280 WAPILGALLLAA

-301 RSGSVLIP
+301 RFWPVLIP
-309 TGAMTAL
+309 TGAMTAM

-329 GIKSGTPKANAAL
+329 GIKSGTPKANATL
-342 LVARHPAPARLVGL
+342 LVARHLAPARLVGL
-356 MLMGLVVA
+356 LLVGLLLAMV
-364 VMASLLF
+364 ASLLF
-371 GQGIDGWH
+371 GQGMTGWS

-399 AGAAGMLLALAGTL
+399 AGAAGVLLALAGTL
-413 LQRVSSNPMASPEL
+413 LQRVSNNPMASPEL

-445 PALPLPMM
+445 PALPLPLM
-453 LAGGLLGAFGCLLL
+453 LVGGLLGAFGCLLL
-467 LLLVNRSHGF
+467 LVVVNRKHGF
-477 QPERLLV
+477 QPERI
-484 NRSHGFQPERLLLS
+484 LLS

-512 ALANGDL
+512 ALANGDM

-534 VTLPIAGGLVVL
+534 VTLPVAYGLVGL
-546 ALTLLAACLLLS
+546 ALLMLAACLLVS

-566 GPAVAAALGIRL
+566 GSAMATALGIRL

-633 ALLMVSADWIGQQI
+633 ALLMVSADWVGQQI

>member
-1 MNQIFPSPLRLPVS
+1 MSSSLSSPLLRPGLC
-15 LLLGLTLALAGWEL
+15 LLVLTLGLACAEL
-29 AGQLSVARWLATLLS
+29 ARQLPGALWWQALFSPELDDAR
-44 PDLTDTSQAV
+44 QAV

-103 LMMVTLFAPSWL
+103 LMMVTLLAPSWL
-115 LLGREWIAMAGGCLA
+115 LIGREWIAMAGGSLA
-130 MGLVFALAWRHQ
+130 MGLVFALAWRRQ

-180 GSGSLV
+180 GSGSLA
-186 QNSWSGVSY
+186 QNSWSGVGY
-195 LLPRLLLAVV
+195 LLPRLLLAAM

-222 SARSLGVSLQH
+222 SARSLGVSLKH

-241 AVFVTACVVSVVGL
+241 AVFITACVVSVVGL
-255 IGFIGLAAPALVRLL
+255 IGFIGLAAPAMVRLL
-270 GVRKLALRLL
+270 GVRKLAQRLL
-280 WAPLLGALLLAA
+280 WAPILGALLLAA
-292 TDLLLQSLS
+292 TDLLLQTLS
-301 RSGSVLIP
+301 RFWPVLIP

-329 GIKSGTPKANAAL
+329 GIKQSSPKANSSL
-342 LVARHPAPARLVGL
+342 QLARHPAPTRLVGL
-356 MLMGLVVA
+356 MVLGLAAA
-364 VMASLLF
+364 VIASLLF
-371 GQGIDGWH
+371 GQGMGGWG

-399 AGAAGMLLALAGTL
+399 AGAAGVLLALAGTL
-413 LQRVSSNPMASPEL
+413 LQRVSNNPMASPEL

-433 TFMGVIATALLL
+433 TFMGVIAAALLL
-445 PALPLPMM
+445 HALPLPMM
-453 LAGGLLGAFGCLLL
+453 LLGGLVGAFACLLL
-467 LLLVNRSHGF
+467 LVLINRRNGF
-477 QPERLLV
+477 QPERI
-484 NRSHGFQPERLLLS
+484 LLS

-534 VTLPIAGGLVVL
+534 VTQPVALALVVL
-546 ALTLLAACLLLS
+546 ALLMLAACLLVS
-558 RWLDLLPM
+558 RWLDLMPM
-566 GPAVAAALGIRL
+566 GPAVATALGIHL
-578 NRAQLAILLLVAV
+578 GRAQLTILLLVAV

-597 LVVGP
+597 MVIGP
-602 LSFVGLLAPHM
+602 LSFAGLLAPHL
-613 AKLMGLVRARW
+613 ARLMGLVRARW
-624 HLLGAAVSG
+624 LLLGAAGCG

>member
-1 MNQIFPSPLRLPVS
+1 MRSSLSSPLLRPGLC
-15 LLLGLTLALAGWEL
+15 LLVLTLGLACTEL
-29 AGQLSVARWLATLLS
+29 ARQLPGALWWQALFSPELDDAR
-44 PDLTDTSQAV
+44 QAV

-103 LMMVTLFAPSWL
+103 LMMVTLLAPSWL
-115 LLGREWIAMAGGCLA
+115 LIGREWIAMAGGSLA
-130 MGLVFALAWRHQ
+130 MGLVFALAWRRQ

-180 GSGSLV
+180 GSGSLA
-186 QNSWSGVSY
+186 QNSWSGVGY
-195 LLPRLLLAVV
+195 LLPRLLLAAM

-222 SARSLGVSLQH
+222 SARSLGVSLKH

-241 AVFVTACVVSVVGL
+241 AVFITACVVSVVGL
-255 IGFIGLAAPALVRLL
+255 IGFIGLAAPAMVRLL
-270 GVRKLALRLL
+270 GVRKLAQRLL
-280 WAPLLGALLLAA
+280 WAPILGALLLAA
-292 TDLLLQSLS
+292 TDLLLQTLS
-301 RSGSVLIP
+301 RFWPVLIP

-329 GIKSGTPKANAAL
+329 GIKQSAPKANSSL
-342 LVARHPAPARLVGL
+342 QLARHPAPTRLVGL
-356 MLMGLVVA
+356 MVLGLAAA
-364 VMASLLF
+364 VIASLLF
-371 GQGIDGWH
+371 GQGMDGWG

-399 AGAAGMLLALAGTL
+399 AGAAGVLLALAGTL
-413 LQRVSSNPMASPEL
+413 LQRVSNNPMASPEL

-433 TFMGVIATALLL
+433 TFMGVIAAALLL

-453 LAGGLLGAFGCLLL
+453 LLGGLVGAFACLLL
-467 LLLVNRSHGF
+467 LVLINRRNGF
-477 QPERLLV
+477 QPERI
-484 NRSHGFQPERLLLS
+484 LLS

-534 VTLPIAGGLVVL
+534 VTQPVALALVVL
-546 ALTLLAACLLLS
+546 ALLMLAACLLVS
-558 RWLDLLPM
+558 RWLDLMPM
-566 GPAVAAALGIRL
+566 GPAVATALGIHL
-578 NRAQLAILLLVAV
+578 GRAQLTILLLVAV

-597 LVVGP
+597 MVIGP
-602 LSFVGLLAPHM
+602 LSFAGLLAPHL
-613 AKLMGLVRARW
+613 ARLMGLVRARW
-624 HLLGAAVSG
+624 HLLGAAGCG

>member
-1 MNQIFPSPLRLPVS
+1 MKQLLTSPLLRPALI
-15 LLLGLTLALAGWEL
+15 LLGLTLSLACWEL
-29 AGQLSVARWLATLLS
+29 ARQLPSVLWWQTLFAPNLDDAR
-44 PDLTDTSQAV
+44 QAV
-54 VHFSWLPRLAICL
+54 VHFSWLPRLTVTL

-115 LLGREWIAMAGGCLA
+115 LLGREWIAMAGGSLA
-130 MGLVFALAWRHQ
+130 MALVFALAWRRQ

-180 GSGSLV
+180 GSGSLA
-186 QNSWSGVSY
+186 QNSWNGVSY
-195 LLPRLLLAVV
+195 LLPRLLVAGG
-205 LAAVL
+205 LAAAL

-233 LRFAGLGL
+233 LRLAGLGL

-255 IGFIGLAAPALVRLL
+255 IGFIGLAAPAMVRLL
-270 GVRKLALRLL
+270 GIRQLGQRLL
-280 WAPLLGALLLAA
+280 WGPVLGALLLAA
-292 TDLLLQSLS
+292 TDLLLQSVS
-301 RSGSVLIP
+301 RFWPMLIP

-329 GIKSGTPKANAAL
+329 SLKSGTPKASTGL
-342 LVARHPAPARLVGL
+342 LVARHPAPTRLITLLLLGL
-356 MLMGLVVA
+356 GLA
-364 VMASLLF
+364 IIGSLLF
-371 GQGIDGWH
+371 GQGMHGWS

-399 AGAAGMLLALAGTL
+399 AGAAGVLLALAGTL
-413 LQRVSSNPMASPEL
+413 LQRVSNNPMASPEL

-453 LAGGLLGAFGCLLL
+453 LLGGLIGAFGCLLL
-467 LLLVNRSHGF
+467 LVLVNRKHGF
-477 QPERLLV
+477 QPERI
-484 NRSHGFQPERLLLS
+484 LLS

-512 ALANGDL
+512 ALANGDM

-534 VTLPIAGGLVVL
+534 VTLPVAYGLVALAVL
-546 ALTLLAACLLLS
+546 MLAACLLIS

-566 GPAVAAALGIRL
+566 GPALATALGIRL

-624 HLLGAAVSG
+624 HLLGATASG

-647 LFPQEVPVGLVS
+647 LFPQDVPVGLVS

>member
-1 MNQIFPSPLRLPVS
+1 MSSSLSSPLLRPGLC
-15 LLLGLTLALAGWEL
+15 LLVLTLGLACAELSRQLPGALWWQALFSPEL
-29 AGQLSVARWLATLLS
+29 DDAR
-44 PDLTDTSQAV
+44 QAV

-73 GLAGTLMQQVLRNPL
+73 GLTGTLMQQVLRNPL

-103 LMMVTLFAPSWL
+103 LMMVTLLAPSWL
-115 LLGREWIAMAGGCLA
+115 LIGREWIAMAGGSLA
-130 MGLVFALAWRHQ
+130 MGLVFALAWRRQ

-180 GSGSLV
+180 GSGSLA
-186 QNSWSGVSY
+186 QNSWSGVGY
-195 LLPRLLLAVV
+195 LLPRLLLAAM

-222 SARSLGVSLQH
+222 SARSLGVSLKH

-241 AVFVTACVVSVVGL
+241 AVFITACVVSVVGL
-255 IGFIGLAAPALVRLL
+255 IGFIGLAAPAMVRLL
-270 GVRKLALRLL
+270 GVRKLAQRLL
-280 WAPLLGALLLAA
+280 WAPILGALLLAA
-292 TDLLLQSLS
+292 TDLLLQTLS
-301 RSGSVLIP
+301 RFWPVLIP

-329 GIKSGTPKANAAL
+329 GIKQSAPKANSSL
-342 LVARHPAPARLVGL
+342 QLARHPAPTRLVGL
-356 MLMGLVVA
+356 MVLGLAAA
-364 VMASLLF
+364 VIASLLF
-371 GQGIDGWH
+371 GQGMGGWG
-379 WPSWLRWQAQL
+379 WPSWLRWQVQL

-399 AGAAGMLLALAGTL
+399 AGAAGVLLALAGTL
-413 LQRVSSNPMASPEL
+413 LQRVSNNPMASPEL

-433 TFMGVIATALLL
+433 TFMGVIAAALLL

-453 LAGGLLGAFGCLLL
+453 LLGGLVGAFACLLL
-467 LLLVNRSHGF
+467 LVLINRRNGF
-477 QPERLLV
+477 QPERI
-484 NRSHGFQPERLLLS
+484 LLS

-519 RVQQLLS
+519 WVQQLLS

-534 VTLPIAGGLVVL
+534 VTQPVALALVVL
-546 ALTLLAACLLLS
+546 ALLMLAACLLVS
-558 RWLDLLPM
+558 RWLDLMPM
-566 GPAVAAALGIRL
+566 GPAVATALGIHL
-578 NRAQLAILLLVAV
+578 GRAQLTILLLVAV

-597 LVVGP
+597 MVIGP
-602 LSFVGLLAPHM
+602 LSFAGLLAPHL
-613 AKLMGLVRARW
+613 ARLMGLVRARW
-624 HLLGAAVSG
+624 HLLGAAGCG

>member
-1 MNQIFPSPLRLPVS
+1 MTRFFPLPLRRPS
-15 LLLGLTLALAGWEL
+15 LILLGLTLLLICWEL
-29 AGQLSVARWLATLLS
+29 SRQLPASLWWQSLFS
-44 PDLTDTSQAV
+44 PRLEDVRQAV
-54 VHFSWLPRLAICL
+54 VYFSWLPRLAICL

-88 ASPTTLGVASGAQLA
+88 ASPTTLGVTSGAQLA

-115 LLGREWIAMAGGCLA
+115 LLGREWIAMAGGSLA
-130 MGLVFALAWRHQ
+130 MALVFALAWRRQ

-186 QNSWSGVSY
+186 QNSWSGATY
-195 LLPRLLLAVV
+195 LLPRLLVAGV

-270 GVRKLALRLL
+270 GVRKLALRLV
-280 WAPLLGALLLAA
+280 WAPVLGALLLTA
-292 TDLLLQSLS
+292 TDLLLQTLS
-301 RSGSVLIP
+301 RFWPVLIP

-329 GIKSGTPKANAAL
+329 GIKSGTPKANATL
-342 LVARHPAPARLVGL
+342 LVARHPAPARLIGL
-356 MLMGLVVA
+356 LLLGLLAA
-364 VMASLLF
+364 VLISLLF
-371 GQGIDGWH
+371 GQGMHGWS

-399 AGAAGMLLALAGTL
+399 AAAAGVLLALAGTL
-413 LQRVSSNPMASPEL
+413 LQRVSNNPMASPEL

-433 TFMGVIATALLL
+433 TFMGVIGTALLL
-445 PALPLPMM
+445 PALPLAMM
-453 LAGGLLGAFGCLLL
+453 LLGGLVGAFGCLLL
-467 LLLVNRSHGF
+467 LVAINRRHGF
-477 QPERLLV
+477 QPERI
-484 NRSHGFQPERLLLS
+484 LLS

-534 VTLPIAGGLVVL
+534 VTLPVASALVGL
-546 ALTLLAACLLLS
+546 ALLMLAACLLIS
-558 RWLDLLPM
+558 RWLDLMPM
-566 GPAVAAALGIRL
+566 GAAVATALGIRL
-578 NRAQLAILLLVAV
+578 SLAQLVILLLLAV

-624 HLLGAAVSG
+624 HLLGAAGSG

-647 LFPQEVPVGLVS
+647 LFPQDLPVGLVS

-673 L
+673 I

>member
-1 MNQIFPSPLRLPVS
+1 MTRLFPLPLRRPS
-15 LLLGLTLALAGWEL
+15 LILLGLTLSLACWEL
-29 AGQLSVARWLATLLS
+29 SRQLPASLWWQSLFSPELEDAR
-44 PDLTDTSQAV
+44 QAV
-54 VHFSWLPRLAICL
+54 VYFSWLPRLAVTL
-67 LAGAAL
+67 LAGSAL

-115 LLGREWIAMAGGCLA
+115 LLGREWIAMAGGSLA
-130 MGLVFALAWRHQ
+130 MALVFALAWRRQ

-165 LLLFFQEELKGLLVW
+165 LLLFFQEDLKGLLVW

-195 LLPRLLLAVV
+195 LLPRLLVAGV

-241 AVFVTACVVSVVGL
+241 AVFITACVVSVVGL

-270 GVRKLALRLL
+270 GIRRLAQRLV
-280 WAPLLGALLLAA
+280 WAPVLGALLLTA
-292 TDLLLQSLS
+292 TDLLLQTLS
-301 RSGSVLIP
+301 RLWPVLIP

-342 LVARHPAPARLVGL
+342 LVTRHPAPARLISLLLLGL
-356 MLMGLVVA
+356 LAAILI
-364 VMASLLF
+364 SLLF
-371 GQGIDGWH
+371 GQGMHGWS

-399 AGAAGMLLALAGTL
+399 AAAAGVLLALAGTL
-413 LQRVSSNPMASPEL
+413 LQRVSNNPMASPEL

-433 TFMGVIATALLL
+433 TFMGVIGTALLL

-453 LAGGLLGAFGCLLL
+453 LLGGLVGAFGCLLL
-467 LLLVNRSHGF
+467 LVAINRRHGF
-477 QPERLLV
+477 QPERI
-484 NRSHGFQPERLLLS
+484 LLS

-534 VTLPIAGGLVVL
+534 VTLPVASALVGL
-546 ALTLLAACLLLS
+546 ALLMLAACLLIS
-558 RWLDLLPM
+558 RWLDLMPM
-566 GPAVAAALGIRL
+566 GAAVATALGIRL
-578 NRAQLAILLLVAV
+578 SLAQLVILLLVAV

-624 HLLGAAVSG
+624 HLLGAAGSG
-633 ALLMVSADWIGQQI
+633 AFLMVSADWIGQQI
-647 LFPQEVPVGLVS
+647 LFPQDVPVGLVS

-673 L
+673 I

>member
-1 MNQIFPSPLRLPVS
+1 MSSSLSSPLLRPGLC
-15 LLLGLTLALAGWEL
+15 LLVLTLGLACAEL
-29 AGQLSVARWLATLLS
+29 ARQLPGALWWQALFSPELDDAR
-44 PDLTDTSQAV
+44 QAV

-103 LMMVTLFAPSWL
+103 LMMVTLLAPSWL
-115 LLGREWIAMAGGCLA
+115 LIGREWIAMAGGSLA
-130 MGLVFALAWRHQ
+130 MGLVFALAWRRQ

-180 GSGSLV
+180 GSGSLA
-186 QNSWSGVSY
+186 QNSWSGVGY
-195 LLPRLLLAVV
+195 LLPRLLLAAM

-222 SARSLGVSLQH
+222 SARSLGVSLKH

-241 AVFVTACVVSVVGL
+241 AVFITACVVSVVGL
-255 IGFIGLAAPALVRLL
+255 IGFIGLAAPAMVRLL
-270 GVRKLALRLL
+270 GVRKLAQRLL
-280 WAPLLGALLLAA
+280 WAPILGALLLAA
-292 TDLLLQSLS
+292 TDLLLQTLS
-301 RSGSVLIP
+301 RFWPVLIP

-329 GIKSGTPKANAAL
+329 GFKQSSPKANSSL
-342 LVARHPAPARLVGL
+342 QLARHPAPTRLVGL
-356 MLMGLVVA
+356 MVLGLAAA
-364 VMASLLF
+364 VIASLLF
-371 GQGIDGWH
+371 GQGMGGWH

-399 AGAAGMLLALAGTL
+399 AGAAGVLLALAGTL
-413 LQRVSSNPMASPEL
+413 LQRVSNNPMASPEL

-433 TFMGVIATALLL
+433 TFMGVIAAALLL

-453 LAGGLLGAFGCLLL
+453 LLGGLVGAFACLLL
-467 LLLVNRSHGF
+467 LVLINRRNGF
-477 QPERLLV
+477 QPERI
-484 NRSHGFQPERLLLS
+484 LLS

-534 VTLPIAGGLVVL
+534 VTQPVALALVVL
-546 ALTLLAACLLLS
+546 ALLMLAACLLVS
-558 RWLDLLPM
+558 RWLDLMPM
-566 GPAVAAALGIRL
+566 GPAVATALGIHL
-578 NRAQLAILLLVAV
+578 GRAQLTILLLVAV

-597 LVVGP
+597 MVIGP
-602 LSFVGLLAPHM
+602 LSFAGLLAPHL
-613 AKLMGLVRARW
+613 ARLMGLVRARW
-624 HLLGAAVSG
+624 HLLGAAGCG

>member
-1 MNQIFPSPLRLPVS
+1 MSSSLSSPLLRPGLC
-15 LLLGLTLALAGWEL
+15 LLVLTLGLACAEL
-29 AGQLSVARWLATLLS
+29 ARQLPGALWWQALFSPELDDAR
-44 PDLTDTSQAV
+44 QAV

-103 LMMVTLFAPSWL
+103 LMMVTLLAPSWL
-115 LLGREWIAMAGGCLA
+115 LIGREWIAMAGGSLA
-130 MGLVFALAWRHQ
+130 MGLVFALAWRRQ

-180 GSGSLV
+180 GSGSLA
-186 QNSWSGVSY
+186 QNSWSGVGY
-195 LLPRLLLAVV
+195 LLPRLLLAAM

-222 SARSLGVSLQH
+222 SARSLGVSLKH

-241 AVFVTACVVSVVGL
+241 AVFITACVVSVVGL
-255 IGFIGLAAPALVRLL
+255 IGFIGLAAPAMVRLL
-270 GVRKLALRLL
+270 GVRKLAQRLL
-280 WAPLLGALLLAA
+280 WAPILGALLLAA
-292 TDLLLQSLS
+292 TDLLLQTLS
-301 RSGSVLIP
+301 RFWPVLIP

-329 GIKSGTPKANAAL
+329 GIKQSAPKANSSL
-342 LVARHPAPARLVGL
+342 LLARHPAPTRLVGL
-356 MLMGLVVA
+356 MVLGLAAA
-364 VMASLLF
+364 VIASLLF
-371 GQGIDGWH
+371 GQGMDGWG

-399 AGAAGMLLALAGTL
+399 AGAAGVLLALAGTL
-413 LQRVSSNPMASPEL
+413 LQRVSNNPMASPEL

-433 TFMGVIATALLL
+433 TFMGVIAAALLL
-445 PALPLPMM
+445 PALPLPM
-453 LAGGLLGAFGCLLL
+453 LLLGGLVGAFACLLL
-467 LLLVNRSHGF
+467 LVLINRRNGF
-477 QPERLLV
+477 QPERI
-484 NRSHGFQPERLLLS
+484 LLS

-534 VTLPIAGGLVVL
+534 VTQPVALALVVL
-546 ALTLLAACLLLS
+546 ALLMLAACLLAS
-558 RWLDLLPM
+558 RWLDLMPM
-566 GPAVAAALGIRL
+566 GPAVATALGIRL
-578 NRAQLAILLLVAV
+578 SRAQLTILLLVAV

-597 LVVGP
+597 MVIGP
-602 LSFVGLLAPHM
+602 LSFAGLLAPHL
-613 AKLMGLVRARW
+613 ARLMGLVRARW
-624 HLLGAAVSG
+624 HLLGAAGCG

>member
-1 MNQIFPSPLRLPVS
+1 MSSSLSSPLLRPGLC
-15 LLLGLTLALAGWEL
+15 LLVLTLGLACTEL
-29 AGQLSVARWLATLLS
+29 ARQLPGALWWQALFSPELDDAR
-44 PDLTDTSQAV
+44 QAV

-103 LMMVTLFAPSWL
+103 LMMVTLLAPSWL
-115 LLGREWIAMAGGCLA
+115 LIGREWIAMAGGSLA
-130 MGLVFALAWRHQ
+130 MGLVFALAWRRQ

-180 GSGSLV
+180 GSGSLA
-186 QNSWSGVSY
+186 QNSWSGVGY
-195 LLPRLLLAVV
+195 LLPRLLLAAM
-205 LAAVL
+205 LAVVL

-222 SARSLGVSLQH
+222 SARSLGVSLKH

-255 IGFIGLAAPALVRLL
+255 IGFIGLAAPAMVRLL
-270 GVRKLALRLL
+270 GVRKLAQRLL
-280 WAPLLGALLLAA
+280 WAPILGALLLAA
-292 TDLLLQSLS
+292 TDLLLQTLS
-301 RSGSVLIP
+301 RFWPVLIP

-329 GIKSGTPKANAAL
+329 GIKQSAPKANSSL
-342 LVARHPAPARLVGL
+342 LLARHPAPTRLVGL
-356 MLMGLVVA
+356 MVLGLAVA
-364 VMASLLF
+364 VIASLLF
-371 GQGIDGWH
+371 GQGMGGWG

-399 AGAAGMLLALAGTL
+399 AGAAGVLLALAGTL
-413 LQRVSSNPMASPEL
+413 LQRVSNNPMASPEL

-433 TFMGVIATALLL
+433 TFMGVIAAALLL
-445 PALPLPMM
+445 PALPLPM
-453 LAGGLLGAFGCLLL
+453 LLLGGLVGAFACLLL
-467 LLLVNRSHGF
+467 LVLINRRNGF
-477 QPERLLV
+477 QPERI
-484 NRSHGFQPERLLLS
+484 LLS

-534 VTLPIAGGLVVL
+534 VTQPVALALVVL
-546 ALTLLAACLLLS
+546 ALLMLAACLLVS
-558 RWLDLLPM
+558 RWLDLMPM
-566 GPAVAAALGIRL
+566 GPAVATALGIHL
-578 NRAQLAILLLVAV
+578 GRAQLTILLLVAV

-597 LVVGP
+597 MVIGP
-602 LSFVGLLAPHM
+602 LSFAGLLAPHL
-613 AKLMGLVRARW
+613 ARLMGLVRARW
-624 HLLGAAVSG
+624 HLLGAAGCG

>member
-1 MNQIFPSPLRLPVS
+1 MRSSLSSPLLRPGLC
-15 LLLGLTLALAGWEL
+15 LLVLTLGLACAEL
-29 AGQLSVARWLATLLS
+29 ARQLPGALWWQALFSPELDDAR
-44 PDLTDTSQAV
+44 QAV

-103 LMMVTLFAPSWL
+103 LMMVTLLAPSWL
-115 LLGREWIAMAGGCLA
+115 LIGREWIAMAGGSLA
-130 MGLVFALAWRHQ
+130 MGLVFALAWPRQ

-180 GSGSLV
+180 GSGSLA
-186 QNSWSGVSY
+186 QNSWSGVGY
-195 LLPRLLLAVV
+195 LLPRLLLAAM
-205 LAAVL
+205 LATVL

-222 SARSLGVSLQH
+222 SARSLGVSLKH

-241 AVFVTACVVSVVGL
+241 AVFITACVVSVVGL
-255 IGFIGLAAPALVRLL
+255 IGFIGLAAPAMVRLL
-270 GVRKLALRLL
+270 GVRKLAQRLL
-280 WAPLLGALLLAA
+280 WAPILGALLLAA
-292 TDLLLQSLS
+292 TDLLLQTLS
-301 RSGSVLIP
+301 RFWPVLIP

-329 GIKSGTPKANAAL
+329 GIKQSAPKANSSL
-342 LVARHPAPARLVGL
+342 LLARHPAPTRLVGL
-356 MLMGLVVA
+356 MVLGLAAA
-364 VMASLLF
+364 VGASLLF
-371 GQGIDGWH
+371 GQGMDGWG

-399 AGAAGMLLALAGTL
+399 AGAAGVLLALAGTL
-413 LQRVSSNPMASPEL
+413 LQRVSNNPMASPEL

-433 TFMGVIATALLL
+433 TFMGVIAAALLL

-453 LAGGLLGAFGCLLL
+453 LLGGLVGAFACLLL
-467 LLLVNRSHGF
+467 LVLINRRNGF
-477 QPERLLV
+477 QPERI
-484 NRSHGFQPERLLLS
+484 LLS

-534 VTLPIAGGLVVL
+534 VTQPVALALVVL
-546 ALTLLAACLLLS
+546 ALLMLAACLLVS
-558 RWLDLLPM
+558 RWLDLMPM
-566 GPAVAAALGIRL
+566 GPAVATALGIRL
-578 NRAQLAILLLVAV
+578 SRAQLTILLLVAV

-597 LVVGP
+597 MVIGP
-602 LSFVGLLAPHM
+602 LSFAGLLAPHL
-613 AKLMGLVRARW
+613 ARLMGLVRARW
-624 HLLGAAVSG
+624 HLLGAAGCG

>member
-1 MNQIFPSPLRLPVS
+1 MRSSLSSPLLRPGLC
-15 LLLGLTLALAGWEL
+15 LLVLTLGLACTEL
-29 AGQLSVARWLATLLS
+29 ARQLPGALWWQALFSPELDDAR
-44 PDLTDTSQAV
+44 QAV

-103 LMMVTLFAPSWL
+103 MMMVTLLAPSWL
-115 LLGREWIAMAGGCLA
+115 LIGREWIAMAGGSLA
-130 MGLVFALAWRHQ
+130 MGLVFALAWRRQ

-180 GSGSLV
+180 GSGSLA
-186 QNSWSGVSY
+186 QNSWSGVGY
-195 LLPRLLLAVV
+195 LLPRLLLAAM

-222 SARSLGVSLQH
+222 SARSLGVSLKH
-233 LRFAGLGL
+233 LRLAGLGL

-255 IGFIGLAAPALVRLL
+255 IGFIGLAAPAMVRLL
-270 GVRKLALRLL
+270 GVRKLAQRLL
-280 WAPLLGALLLAA
+280 WAPILGALLLAA
-292 TDLLLQSLS
+292 TDLLLQTLS
-301 RSGSVLIP
+301 RFWPVLIP

-329 GIKSGTPKANAAL
+329 GIKQSAPKANSSL
-342 LVARHPAPARLVGL
+342 QLARHPAPTRLVGL
-356 MLMGLVVA
+356 MVLGLAAA
-364 VMASLLF
+364 VIASLLF
-371 GQGIDGWH
+371 GQGMGGWG

-399 AGAAGMLLALAGTL
+399 AGAAGVLLALAGTL
-413 LQRVSSNPMASPEL
+413 LQRVSNNPMASPEL

-433 TFMGVIATALLL
+433 TFMGVIAAALLL

-453 LAGGLLGAFGCLLL
+453 LLGGLVGAFACLLL
-467 LLLVNRSHGF
+467 LVLINRRNGF
-477 QPERLLV
+477 QPERI
-484 NRSHGFQPERLLLS
+484 LLS
-498 GIAITALFEPLQAI
+498 GIAITALLEPLQAI

-534 VTLPIAGGLVVL
+534 VTQPVALALVVL
-546 ALTLLAACLLLS
+546 ALLMLAACLLVS
-558 RWLDLLPM
+558 RWLDLMPM
-566 GPAVAAALGIRL
+566 GPAVATALGIHL
-578 NRAQLAILLLVAV
+578 GRAQLTILLLVAV

-597 LVVGP
+597 MVIGP
-602 LSFVGLLAPHM
+602 LSFAGLLAPHL
-613 AKLMGLVRARW
+613 ARLMGLVRARW
-624 HLLGAAVSG
+624 HLLGAAGCG

>member
-1 MNQIFPSPLRLPVS
+1 MKHIFPSPLLRPALI
-15 LLLGLTLALAGWEL
+15 LLGLTLSLACWEL
-29 AGQLSVARWLATLLS
+29 ARQLPGVLWWQTLFAPNLDDAR
-44 PDLTDTSQAV
+44 QAV
-54 VHFSWLPRLAICL
+54 VHFSWLPRLTVTL

-103 LMMVTLFAPSWL
+103 LMVVTLFAPSWL
-115 LLGREWIAMAGGCLA
+115 LLGREWIAMAGGSLA
-130 MGLVFALAWRHQ
+130 MALVFALAWRRQ

-180 GSGSLV
+180 GSGSLA
-186 QNSWSGVSY
+186 QNSWSGVHY
-195 LLPRLLLAVV
+195 LLPRLLVAGV

-222 SARSLGVSLQH
+222 SARSLGVSLQS
-233 LRFAGLGL
+233 LRLAGLGL

-255 IGFIGLAAPALVRLL
+255 IGFIGLAAPAMVRLL
-270 GVRKLALRLL
+270 GIRQLGQRLL
-280 WAPLLGALLLAA
+280 WAPVLGALLLAA
-292 TDLLLQSLS
+292 TDLLLQSVS
-301 RSGSVLIP
+301 RFWPMLIP

-329 GIKSGTPKANAAL
+329 SLKSGTPKASTGL
-342 LVARHPAPARLVGL
+342 LVARHPAPTRLITLLLLGL
-356 MLMGLVVA
+356 GLA
-364 VMASLLF
+364 IIGSLLF
-371 GQGIDGWH
+371 GQGMHGWS

-399 AGAAGMLLALAGTL
+399 AGAAGVLLALAGTL
-413 LQRVSSNPMASPEL
+413 LQRVSNNPMASPEL

-453 LAGGLLGAFGCLLL
+453 LLGGLIGAFGCLLL
-467 LLLVNRSHGF
+467 LVLVNRKHGF
-477 QPERLLV
+477 QPERI
-484 NRSHGFQPERLLLS
+484 LLS

-512 ALANGDL
+512 ALANGDM

-534 VTLPIAGGLVVL
+534 VTLPVAYGLVALAVL
-546 ALTLLAACLLLS
+546 MLAACLLIS

-566 GPAVAAALGIRL
+566 GPALATALGIRL

-624 HLLGAAVSG
+624 HLLGAAASG

-647 LFPQEVPVGLVS
+647 LFPQDVPVGLVS

>member
-1 MNQIFPSPLRLPVS
+1 MKRLLTSPLLRPVS
-15 LLLGLTLALAGWEL
+15 ILLGFTFLLAYWEL
-29 AGQLSVARWLATLLS
+29 ARQLPAALWWQSLFTPNLN
-44 PDLTDTSQAV
+44 DGSQAV
-54 VHFSWLPRLAICL
+54 VHFSWQPRLAVTL

-130 MGLVFALAWRHQ
+130 MALVFALAWRRQ

-195 LLPRLLLAVV
+195 LLPRLLAAAVLAV
-205 LAAVL
+205 VL

-255 IGFIGLAAPALVRLL
+255 IGFIGLAAPAMVRLL
-270 GVRKLALRLL
+270 GIRQLGQRLL
-280 WAPLLGALLLAA
+280 WAPILGALLLAA

-301 RSGSVLIP
+301 RFWPVLIP

-329 GIKSGTPKANAAL
+329 GIKSGTPKANAGL
-342 LVARHPAPARLVGL
+342 LVARHPAPARLIGLLLVGL
-356 MLMGLVVA
+356 LLAVVA
-364 VMASLLF
+364 TLLL
-371 GQGIDGWH
+371 GQGMTGWS

-399 AGAAGMLLALAGTL
+399 AGAAGVLLALAGTL
-413 LQRVSSNPMASPEL
+413 LQRVSNNPMASPEL

-445 PALPLPMM
+445 PALPLPLM
-453 LAGGLLGAFGCLLL
+453 LSGGLLGAFGCLLL
-467 LLLVNRSHGF
+467 LVVINRKHGF
-477 QPERLLV
+477 QPERI
-484 NRSHGFQPERLLLS
+484 LLS

-534 VTLPIAGGLVVL
+534 VTLPVACGLVGL
-546 ALTLLAACLLLS
+546 ALLMLAACLLVS

-566 GPAVAAALGIRL
+566 GSAVATALGIRL

-624 HLLGAAVSG
+624 HLLGAAASG
-633 ALLMVSADWIGQQI
+633 ALLMVSADWVGQQI

>member
-1 MNQIFPSPLRLPVS
+1 MKRLLTSPLLQPVS
-15 LLLGLTLALAGWEL
+15 ILLGLTLLLAYWEL
-29 AGQLSVARWLATLLS
+29 ARQLPGALWWQSLFAPNLNDV
-44 PDLTDTSQAV
+44 SQAV
-54 VHFSWLPRLAICL
+54 VHFSWLPRLAVTL

-115 LLGREWIAMAGGCLA
+115 LLGREWIAMAGGSLA
-130 MGLVFALAWRHQ
+130 MALVFALAWRRQ

-195 LLPRLLLAVV
+195 LLPRLLAAAL

-255 IGFIGLAAPALVRLL
+255 IGFIGLAAPAMVRLL
-270 GVRKLALRLL
+270 GIRQLGQRLL
-280 WAPLLGALLLAA
+280 WAPILGALLLAA

-301 RSGSVLIP
+301 RFWPVLIP
-309 TGAMTAL
+309 TGAMTSL

-329 GIKSGTPKANAAL
+329 GIKSGTPKANAGL
-342 LVARHPAPARLVGL
+342 LVARHPAPARLIGLLLVGL
-356 MLMGLVVA
+356 MLAVV
-364 VMASLLF
+364 ASLLV
-371 GQGIDGWH
+371 GQGMTGWS
-379 WPSWLRWQAQL
+379 WSSWLRWQAQL

-399 AGAAGMLLALAGTL
+399 AGAAGVLLALAGTL
-413 LQRVSSNPMASPEL
+413 LQRVSNNPMASPEL

-445 PALPLPMM
+445 PALPLPLM
-453 LAGGLLGAFGCLLL
+453 LVGGLLGAFACLLL
-467 LLLVNRSHGF
+467 LVLVNRKHGF
-477 QPERLLV
+477 QPERI
-484 NRSHGFQPERLLLS
+484 LLS

-512 ALANGDL
+512 ALANGDM

-534 VTLPIAGGLVVL
+534 VTLPVAYGLVGL
-546 ALTLLAACLLLS
+546 ALLMLSACLLVS

-566 GPAVAAALGIRL
+566 GSAVATALGIRL
-578 NRAQLAILLLVAV
+578 NRAQFAILLLVAV

-624 HLLGAAVSG
+624 HLLGAAASG
-633 ALLMVSADWIGQQI
+633 ALLMVSADWVGQQI

>member
-1 MNQIFPSPLRLPVS
+1 MKHIFPSPLQRPTLI
-15 LLLGLTLALAGWEL
+15 LLGLTLSLACWEL
-29 AGQLSVARWLATLLS
+29 ARQLPSVLWWHTLFAPNLDDAR
-44 PDLTDTSQAV
+44 QAV
-54 VHFSWLPRLAICL
+54 VHFSWLPRLTVTL

-115 LLGREWIAMAGGCLA
+115 LLGREWIAMAGGSLA
-130 MGLVFALAWRHQ
+130 MALVFALAWRRQ

-180 GSGSLV
+180 GSGSLA
-186 QNSWSGVSY
+186 QNSWSGVDY
-195 LLPRLLLAVV
+195 LLPRLLVAGG
-205 LAAVL
+205 LAAAL

-233 LRFAGLGL
+233 LRLAGLGL

-255 IGFIGLAAPALVRLL
+255 IGFIGLAAPAMVRLL
-270 GVRKLALRLL
+270 GIRQLGQRLL
-280 WAPLLGALLLAA
+280 WAPVLGALLLAA
-292 TDLLLQSLS
+292 TDLLLQSVS
-301 RSGSVLIP
+301 RFWPMLIP

-329 GIKSGTPKANAAL
+329 SLKSGTPKASTGL
-342 LVARHPAPARLVGL
+342 QVARHPAPTRLITLLLLGL
-356 MLMGLVVA
+356 GLA
-364 VMASLLF
+364 IIGSLLF
-371 GQGIDGWH
+371 GQGMHGWS

-399 AGAAGMLLALAGTL
+399 AGAAGILLALAGTL
-413 LQRVSSNPMASPEL
+413 LQRVSNNPMASPEL

-453 LAGGLLGAFGCLLL
+453 LLGGLIGAFGCLLL
-467 LLLVNRSHGF
+467 LVLVNRKHGF
-477 QPERLLV
+477 QPERI
-484 NRSHGFQPERLLLS
+484 LLS

-512 ALANGDL
+512 ALANGDM

-534 VTLPIAGGLVVL
+534 VTLPVAYGLVVL
-546 ALTLLAACLLLS
+546 AVLMLAACLLIS

-566 GPAVAAALGIRL
+566 GPALATALGIRL

-624 HLLGAAVSG
+624 HLLGAAASG

-647 LFPQEVPVGLVS
+647 LFPQDVPVGLVS

>member
-1 MNQIFPSPLRLPVS
+1 MSSSLSSPLLRPGLC
-15 LLLGLTLALAGWEL
+15 LLVLTLGLACAEL
-29 AGQLSVARWLATLLS
+29 ARQLPGALWWQALFSPELDDAR
-44 PDLTDTSQAV
+44 QAV

-103 LMMVTLFAPSWL
+103 LMMVTLLAPSWL
-115 LLGREWIAMAGGCLA
+115 LIGREWIAMAGGSLA
-130 MGLVFALAWRHQ
+130 MGLVFALAWRRQ

-180 GSGSLV
+180 GSGSLA
-186 QNSWSGVSY
+186 QNSWSGVGY
-195 LLPRLLLAVV
+195 LLPRLLLAAM

-222 SARSLGVSLQH
+222 SARSLGVSLKH

-241 AVFVTACVVSVVGL
+241 AVFITACVVSVVGL
-255 IGFIGLAAPALVRLL
+255 IGFIGLAAPAMVRLL
-270 GVRKLALRLL
+270 GVRKLAQRLL
-280 WAPLLGALLLAA
+280 WAPILGALLLAA
-292 TDLLLQSLS
+292 TDLLLQTLS
-301 RSGSVLIP
+301 RFWPVLIP

-329 GIKSGTPKANAAL
+329 GIKQSAPKANSSL
-342 LVARHPAPARLVGL
+342 LLARHPAPTRLVGL
-356 MLMGLVVA
+356 MVLGLAAA
-364 VMASLLF
+364 VIASLLF
-371 GQGIDGWH
+371 GQGMGGWG

-399 AGAAGMLLALAGTL
+399 AGAAGVLLALAGTL

-433 TFMGVIATALLL
+433 TFMGVIAAALLL

-453 LAGGLLGAFGCLLL
+453 LLGGLVGAFACLLL
-467 LLLVNRSHGF
+467 LVLINRRNGF
-477 QPERLLV
+477 QPERI
-484 NRSHGFQPERLLLS
+484 LLS

-534 VTLPIAGGLVVL
+534 VTQPVALALVVL
-546 ALTLLAACLLLS
+546 ALLMLAACLLVS
-558 RWLDLLPM
+558 RWLDLMPM
-566 GPAVAAALGIRL
+566 GPAVATALGIHL
-578 NRAQLAILLLVAV
+578 GRAQLTILLLVAV

-597 LVVGP
+597 MVIGP
-602 LSFVGLLAPHM
+602 LSFAGLLAPHL
-613 AKLMGLVRARW
+613 ARLMGLVRARW
-624 HLLGAAVSG
+624 HLLGAAGCG

>member
-1 MNQIFPSPLRLPVS
+1 MSSSLSSPLLRPGLC
-15 LLLGLTLALAGWEL
+15 LLVLTLGLACAEL
-29 AGQLSVARWLATLLS
+29 ARQLPGALWWQALFSPELDDAR
-44 PDLTDTSQAV
+44 QAV

-103 LMMVTLFAPSWL
+103 LMMVTLLAPSWL
-115 LLGREWIAMAGGCLA
+115 LIGREWIAMAGGSLA
-130 MGLVFALAWRHQ
+130 MGLVFALAWRRQ

-180 GSGSLV
+180 GSGSLA
-186 QNSWSGVSY
+186 QNSWSGVGY
-195 LLPRLLLAVV
+195 LLPRLLLAAM
-205 LAAVL
+205 LAVVL

-222 SARSLGVSLQH
+222 SARSLGVSLKH

-241 AVFVTACVVSVVGL
+241 AVFITACVVSMVGL
-255 IGFIGLAAPALVRLL
+255 IGFIGLAAPAMVRLL
-270 GVRKLALRLL
+270 GVRKLAQRLL
-280 WAPLLGALLLAA
+280 WAPILGALLLAA
-292 TDLLLQSLS
+292 TDLLLQTLS
-301 RSGSVLIP
+301 RFWPVLIP

-329 GIKSGTPKANAAL
+329 GIKQSAPKANSSL
-342 LVARHPAPARLVGL
+342 QLARHPAPTRLVGL
-356 MLMGLVVA
+356 MVLGLAAA
-364 VMASLLF
+364 VIASLLF
-371 GQGIDGWH
+371 GQGMGGWG

-399 AGAAGMLLALAGTL
+399 AGAAGVLLALAGTL
-413 LQRVSSNPMASPEL
+413 LQRVSNNPMASPEL

-433 TFMGVIATALLL
+433 TFMGVIAAALLL

-453 LAGGLLGAFGCLLL
+453 LLGGLVGAFACLLL
-467 LLLVNRSHGF
+467 LVLINRRNGF
-477 QPERLLV
+477 QPERI
-484 NRSHGFQPERLLLS
+484 LLS

-534 VTLPIAGGLVVL
+534 VTQPVALALVVL
-546 ALTLLAACLLLS
+546 ALLMLAACLLVS
-558 RWLDLLPM
+558 RWLDLMPM
-566 GPAVAAALGIRL
+566 GPAVATALGIHL
-578 NRAQLAILLLVAV
+578 GRAQLTILLLVAV

-597 LVVGP
+597 MVIGP
-602 LSFVGLLAPHM
+602 LSFAGLLAPHL
-613 AKLMGLVRARW
+613 ARLMGLVRARW
-624 HLLGAAVSG
+624 HLLGAAGCG

>member
-1 MNQIFPSPLRLPVS
+1 MKHLFPSPLQRPTLI
-15 LLLGLTLALAGWEL
+15 LLGLTLSLACWEL
-29 AGQLSVARWLATLLS
+29 ARQLPGALWWQTLFAPNLDDAR
-44 PDLTDTSQAV
+44 QAV
-54 VHFSWLPRLAICL
+54 VHFSWLPRLTVTL

-115 LLGREWIAMAGGCLA
+115 LLGREWIAMAGGSLA
-130 MGLVFALAWRHQ
+130 MALVFALAWRRQ

-180 GSGSLV
+180 GSGSLA
-186 QNSWSGVSY
+186 QNSRNGVSY
-195 LLPRLLLAVV
+195 LLPRLLVAGG
-205 LAAVL
+205 LAAAL

-233 LRFAGLGL
+233 LRLAGLGL

-255 IGFIGLAAPALVRLL
+255 IGFIGLAAPAMVRLL
-270 GVRKLALRLL
+270 GIRQLGQRFL
-280 WAPLLGALLLAA
+280 WAPVLGALLLAA
-292 TDLLLQSLS
+292 TDLLLQSVS
-301 RSGSVLIP
+301 RFWPMLIP

-329 GIKSGTPKANAAL
+329 SLKSGTPKASTGL
-342 LVARHPAPARLVGL
+342 LVARHPAPTRLITLLLLGL
-356 MLMGLVVA
+356 GLA
-364 VMASLLF
+364 IIGSLLF
-371 GQGIDGWH
+371 GQGMHGWS

-399 AGAAGMLLALAGTL
+399 AGAAGVLLALAGTL
-413 LQRVSSNPMASPEL
+413 LQRVSNNPMASPEL

-453 LAGGLLGAFGCLLL
+453 LLGGLIGAFGCLLL
-467 LLLVNRSHGF
+467 LVLVNRKHGF
-477 QPERLLV
+477 QPERI
-484 NRSHGFQPERLLLS
+484 LLS

-512 ALANGDL
+512 ALANGDM

-534 VTLPIAGGLVVL
+534 VTLPVAYGLVVL
-546 ALTLLAACLLLS
+546 AVLMLAACLLIS

-566 GPAVAAALGIRL
+566 GPALATALGIRL

-624 HLLGAAVSG
+624 HLLGAAASG

-647 LFPQEVPVGLVS
+647 LFPQDVPVGLVS

>member
-1 MNQIFPSPLRLPVS
+1 
-15 LLLGLTLALAGWEL
+15 
-29 AGQLSVARWLATLLS
+29 
-44 PDLTDTSQAV
+44 
-54 VHFSWLPRLAICL
+54 
-67 LAGAAL
+67 
-73 GLAGTLMQQVLRNPL
+73 
-88 ASPTTLGVASGAQLA
+88 
-103 LMMVTLFAPSWL
+103 
-115 LLGREWIAMAGGCLA
+115 MAGGSLA
-130 MGLVFALAWRHQ
+130 MGLVFALAWRRQ

-180 GSGSLV
+180 GSGSLA
-186 QNSWSGVSY
+186 QNSWSGVGY
-195 LLPRLLLAVV
+195 LLPRLLLAAM

-222 SARSLGVSLQH
+222 SARSLGVSLKH

-241 AVFVTACVVSVVGL
+241 AVFITACVVSVVGL
-255 IGFIGLAAPALVRLL
+255 IGFIGLAAPAMVRLL
-270 GVRKLALRLL
+270 GVRKLAQRLL
-280 WAPLLGALLLAA
+280 WAPILGALLLAA
-292 TDLLLQSLS
+292 TDLLLQTLS
-301 RSGSVLIP
+301 RFWPVLIP

-329 GIKSGTPKANAAL
+329 GIKQSAPKANSSL
-342 LVARHPAPARLVGL
+342 QLARHPAPTRLVGL
-356 MLMGLVVA
+356 MVLGLAAA
-364 VMASLLF
+364 VIASLLF
-371 GQGIDGWH
+371 GQGMGGWG

-399 AGAAGMLLALAGTL
+399 AGAAGVLLALAGTL
-413 LQRVSSNPMASPEL
+413 LQRVSNNPMASPEL

-433 TFMGVIATALLL
+433 TFMGVIAAALLL

-453 LAGGLLGAFGCLLL
+453 LLGGLVGAFACLLL
-467 LLLVNRSHGF
+467 LVLINRRNGF
-477 QPERLLV
+477 QPERI
-484 NRSHGFQPERLLLS
+484 LLS
-498 GIAITALFEPLQAI
+498 GIAITALLEPLQAI

-519 RVQQLLS
+519 WVQQLLS

-534 VTLPIAGGLVVL
+534 VTQPVALALVVL
-546 ALTLLAACLLLS
+546 ALLMLAACLLVS
-558 RWLDLLPM
+558 RWLDLMPM
-566 GPAVAAALGIRL
+566 GPAVATALGIHL
-578 NRAQLAILLLVAV
+578 GRAQLTILLLVAV

-597 LVVGP
+597 MVIGP
-602 LSFVGLLAPHM
+602 LSFAGLLAPHL
-613 AKLMGLVRARW
+613 ARLMGLVRARW
-624 HLLGAAVSG
+624 HLLGAAGCG